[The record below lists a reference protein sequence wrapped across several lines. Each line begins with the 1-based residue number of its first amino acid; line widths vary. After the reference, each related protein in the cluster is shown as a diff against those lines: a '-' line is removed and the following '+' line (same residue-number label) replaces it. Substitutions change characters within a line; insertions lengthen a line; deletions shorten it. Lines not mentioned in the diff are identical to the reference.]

1 MRSRRS
7 LFGGEKQMS
16 ELIPFDLE
24 KQVMYLHPDSDAAIA
39 LKSVNAFTTEEEL
52 RLVTETLE
60 DAYWGNLAKEKLYV
74 SESMGTD
81 TFERQLQDIVSKKRK
96 ELLDTVFLRTI
107 LCAGSAASI
116 AAALPAPSLPVV
128 IAAAIIGGS
137 VGFCASR
144 EKS

>member
-1 MRSRRS
+1 
-7 LFGGEKQMS
+7 MS
-16 ELIPFDLE
+16 ELIPFDLG

-74 SESMGTD
+74 SESMGID

-96 ELLDTVFLRTI
+96 ELIDTIFLRTI
-107 LCAGSAASI
+107 LCAGGAGSI
-116 AAALPAPSLPVV
+116 AAAIAPSLPVV
-128 IAAAIIGGS
+128 IAVTIIGGS